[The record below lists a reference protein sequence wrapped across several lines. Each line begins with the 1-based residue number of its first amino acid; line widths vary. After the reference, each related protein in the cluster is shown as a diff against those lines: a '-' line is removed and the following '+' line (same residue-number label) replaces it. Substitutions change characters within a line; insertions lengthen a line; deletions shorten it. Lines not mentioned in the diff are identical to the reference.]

1 METAWLDWSC
11 GKNNM
16 LLKEI
21 CCQKRYV
28 ARGDMLLEEICC
40 QKRYVTG
47 GDMLPEK
54 MCC

>member
-40 QKRYVTG
+40 QRRYVAREDVLLK
-47 GDMLPEK
+47 DMP
-54 MCC
+54 C